1 MGGLFGL
8 SVAYGLSMMISR
20 FFPSV
25 MPLGLALSAIL
36 LSVIIGIISGL
47 IPASRA
53 AKLDPIEALRYE

>member
-1 MGGLFGL
+1 
-8 SVAYGLSMMISR
+8 MIINR